1 MDIGIDKINFF
12 TSNLYVDMTGLAIAR
27 NEDPNKYLIG
37 IGQSKMAVIPP
48 TQDIVTM
55 GANAAES
62 MLTNEDKESIDLV
75 IVGTESGIDNS
86 KSAAA
91 YIADLLGLRDDI
103 RTFEIKQACYG
114 ATAALQMAKAQVALN
129 PDSKA
134 LIIGADIA
142 KYGLNT
148 PGEVTQGG
156 GAVAMLVSANPK
168 LLSFE
173 GGSTYLSR
181 NIMDFWRPLG
191 HSEALVDGKYS
202 SNVYLDFFNNVYSNY
217 KDKTGFTI
225 DNFEALLFHLPYTK
239 MGLKAL
245 REAQKDADA
254 KVSAKLTHRFED
266 SRLYNRQVGNL
277 YTGSL
282 YLSLL
287 SLLENND
294 DLKSG
299 DRLGLFSYGSG
310 AQGEFFAMLLRNDY
324 RKHLMN
330 TTNEFLQKRTRISV
344 EEYEKI
350 YLKSLHYGNNS
361 ELDLDMDD
369 AQFVL
374 TGIKENQRQYKN
386 RI

>member
-12 TSNLYVDMTGLAIAR
+12 TSNLYVDMTELAIAR

-62 MLTNEDKESIDLV
+62 MLTNEDKERIDLV

-156 GAVAMLVSANPK
+156 GVVAMLVSANPK

-324 RKHLMN
+324 RKYLMN

-350 YLKSLHYGNNS
+350 YLKSLHYENNS

>member
-12 TSNLYVDMTGLAIAR
+12 TSNLYVDMTELAIAR

-114 ATAALQMAKAQVALN
+114 AKAALQMAKAQVALN

-324 RKHLMN
+324 RKYLMN

-350 YLKSLHYGNNS
+350 YLKSLHYENNS